1 MNQNPTIGDA
11 YDALTSAVTDY
22 ASEGIIVS
30 EQIEIFNLAIQADVN
45 FRDLLM
51 GLPKHYAMDT
61 CIGFVSY
68 VIGQV
73 HEQERTPYLTILS
86 AYSYELNDNKSAWNL
101 LKSALEIHSD
111 YSLANLLKRMYV
123 AGWSPESLAGMR
135 NSLDDKVRAV
145 VEEQRDVVISEIAN
159 A

>member
-11 YDALTSAVTDY
+11 FDSLNSAIAEYATD
-22 ASEGIIVS
+22 GVMVS
-30 EQIEIFNLAIQADVN
+30 EQIEIFNQAIQADVN

-86 AYSYELNDNKSAWNL
+86 AYSYELGDNKSAWNL

-111 YSLANLLKRMYV
+111 YSLANLLKQMYV
-123 AGWSPESLAGMR
+123 ASWSPESLGSMR
-135 NSLDDKVRAV
+135 NKLDDKVRAV

>member
-1 MNQNPTIGDA
+1 MNHNPTIGDA
-11 YDALTSAVTDY
+11 FDSLNSAISDY
-22 ASEGIIVS
+22 ASDGIIVS
-30 EQIEIFNLAIQADVN
+30 EQIEIFNQAIQADVN
-45 FRDLLM
+45 FRDLLL

-61 CIGFVSY
+61 CIGFISY

-73 HEQERTPYLTILS
+73 HAQERTPYLTILS
-86 AYSYELNDNKSAWNL
+86 AYSYELGDNKSAWNL

-123 AGWSPESLAGMR
+123 AGWSPESLASMR
-135 NSLDDKVRAV
+135 NQLDSKVRDV